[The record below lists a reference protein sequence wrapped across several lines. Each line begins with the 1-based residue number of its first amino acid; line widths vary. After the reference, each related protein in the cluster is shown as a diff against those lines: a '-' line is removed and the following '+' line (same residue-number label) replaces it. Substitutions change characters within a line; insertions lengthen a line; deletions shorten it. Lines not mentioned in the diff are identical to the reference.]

1 LPFQL
6 FWIETLSFLPN
17 GQNDGHDLGRNGPTS
32 HGGPHP
38 GGQQGSIEGSER
50 AGSGTGPSGRALEQ
64 SFQLMVVI
72 SD

>member
-1 LPFQL
+1 L

-17 GQNDGHDLGRNGPTS
+17 GQNDGRDLGRNGPTS

-38 GGQQGSIEGSER
+38 GGQQGSIEVSER